1 MAMYDNEY
9 SRGIRSKLS
18 QLNRKVIDHENH
30 ISNSNEGEHKITTR
44 LEGMC
49 IRKKNVHGGSGY
61 VAATLDDRGYKDH
74 STHGAGISAAGVSA
88 AGVSGAGVPIG
99 SGRRKKKT
107 GPAGSGIMDTI
118 GDVIHTVAPLAPLLL
133 AAGKKPRAKKTAAG
147 ITGGDL
153 SMLRYNELKGQPPLT
168 APAQKKETIPHNAV
182 SRQRRMTTKAD
193 MPASYIAGAAPKKA
207 NPRNEIVKKIM
218 REQSLSLPMAS
229 KYVKDHGLYKK

>member
-1 MAMYDNEY
+1 M
-9 SRGIRSKLS
+9 
-18 QLNRKVIDHENH
+18 
-30 ISNSNEGEHKITTR
+30 
-44 LEGMC
+44 
-49 IRKKNVHGGSGY
+49 GSAGY
-61 VAATLDDRGYKDH
+61 VVATLDDRGYKEG
-74 STHGAGISAAGVSA
+74 STHGVGVSAAGAGISAAGVS
-88 AGVSGAGVPIG
+88 GVGVRPIG
-99 SGRRKKKT
+99 SGARRKKKT
-107 GPAGSGIMDTI
+107 GEGIMDTI

-207 NPRNEIVKKIM
+207 NPRNEIVTKVM
-218 REQSLSLPMAS
+218 REHSLSLSMAS

>member
-1 MAMYDNEY
+1 MYDNEY

-61 VAATLDDRGYKDH
+61 AAATLDDRGYKDD

-107 GPAGSGIMDTI
+107 GETI

-133 AAGKKPRAKKTAAG
+133 VAGKKPRAKKTAAG